1 MKVLIIS
8 HAYASLNN
16 HRKLELLSEHQ
27 DLEVGLVVPKVW
39 TSWHGQTLSEVAA
52 RINLTYKIY
61 PLKTYFSGNGGK
73 YFYQPWE
80 LFQAVREFR
89 PDVIQLEEEPWTPVS
104 FEICLFNRLFFHKK
118 LIFFTWENLV
128 DLALNFWRRWTE
140 EFTFKSAAL
149 AICGNQEAGQRIRS
163 RGFAGAIEYLPQFGV
178 DLSLFKKSEVSQLR
192 RRLGLEGKFV
202 VGFVGRY
209 VEEKGIGTLL
219 KAMGGFDDEVRL
231 LLVSSSPALPD
242 NFAKMAK
249 EFGVYEKLVPAS
261 NIAYEEIPQYMNLMD
276 VFVLPSLTTKTW
288 KEQFGRTLIEAL
300 ACQVPVI
307 GSSSGAIPEVVGDG
321 GLIFSEG
328 QENELRGKIKQL
340 KDDPNLRASLA
351 QAGYERALKNFSC
364 EKISSRT
371 YEIYQQ
377 VASN

>member
-16 HRKLELLSEHQ
+16 HRKLELLSGHK

-39 TSWHGQTLSEVAA
+39 PSWHGQTLSEVAA
-52 RINLTYKIY
+52 RINLAYKIY
-61 PLKTYFSGNGGK
+61 PLNTHLSGNGGK
-73 YFYQPWE
+73 YFYHPGE
-80 LFQAVREFR
+80 LFQAIREFK
-89 PDVIQLEEEPWTPVS
+89 PDIIHLEEEPWTPAS
-104 FEICLFNRLFFHKK
+104 FEVCLFNRLFFHQK

-128 DLALNFWRRWTE
+128 DLPLNFWRRLIE
-140 EFTFKSAAL
+140 RYTFKSATL

-178 DLSLFKKSEVSQLR
+178 DLGLFKKTDASQLR
-192 RRLGLEGKFV
+192 RQLRLEGKFV

-219 KAMGGFDDEVRL
+219 KAMAGLGDDVSL

-249 EFGVYEKLVPAS
+249 ELGVYEKLVPAS
-261 NIAYEEIPQYMNLMD
+261 NIPYEEISKYMNLMD

-288 KEQFGRTLIEAL
+288 KEQFGRTLVEAM
-300 ACQVPVI
+300 ACQVPVL
-307 GSSSGAIPEVVGDG
+307 GSSSGAIPEVIG
-321 GLIFSEG
+321 GAGLVFKEG
-328 QENELRGKIKQL
+328 EAEDLKQKIVQIHSS
-340 KDDPNLRASLA
+340 KDFATGLS
-351 QAGYERALKNFSC
+351 QAGYRRAQEVYAYERIA
-364 EKISSRT
+364 SRT
-371 YEIYQQ
+371 YEIYNQ
-377 VASN
+377 VNRV